1 MKFLSYTN
9 NVICVVFVVL
19 PTYNQTYLISSLS
32 NRQFKGILK
41 LIFGN
46 FLYLIKTCNWF
57 NK

>member
-19 PTYNQTYLISSLS
+19 TTLNQTYLISSLS

-46 FLYLIKTCNWF
+46 CLYFMKTCNWF